1 MTLGAAA
8 KAGVRI
14 IVWCK
19 ACRHQ
24 TEPDAA
30 EMAARYDAETPVPAW
45 RERLLARDA
54 AAGKS
59 IWC

>member
-24 TEPDAA
+24 TQLLGEFL
-30 EMAARYDAETPVPAW
+30 
-45 RERLLARDA
+45 RLLNLVD
-54 AAGKS
+54 
-59 IWC
+59 

>member
-14 IVWCK
+14 I
-19 ACRHQ
+19 
-24 TEPDAA
+24 
-30 EMAARYDAETPVPAW
+30 DAETPVPDW
-45 RERLLARDA
+45 RERLIARDA